1 VSPVID
7 PKDILAARTL
17 VNAVFVDDRVKDYII
32 SLVFATREPASF
44 GIKGLDG
51 MLRYGASPR
60 ATIALTLAAKAR
72 AFLAGRGY
80 VTPHDVKS
88 VAPDVLRHRIL
99 ISYEAEAED
108 MTSETIIG
116 KLLHHLPVP

>member
-1 VSPVID
+1 
-7 PKDILAARTL
+7 
-17 VNAVFVDDRVKDYII
+17 VFVDDRVKDYII

>member
-1 VSPVID
+1 
-7 PKDILAARTL
+7 L
-17 VNAVFVDDRVKDYII
+17 VNQVFVDDRVKDYIVN
-32 SLVFATREPASF
+32 LVFATREPNTY

-72 AFLAGRGY
+72 AFLAGRGF

-88 VAPDVLRHRIL
+88 VAADVLRHRLL
-99 ISYEAEAED
+99 ISYEAEAEEI
-108 MTSETIIG
+108 TSETIVS
-116 KLLHHLPVP
+116 KLLQHLPVP